1 MNTLNYLQNEL
12 KKDGYNLTIEEL
24 MNVMGIEAG
33 DINHPVN
40 VEWFKQE
47 SQDNYVGLLEDIKEE
62 LEVFC

>member
-24 MNVMGIEAG
+24 MNVMDIEAD
-33 DINHPVN
+33 DIDHPVN

>member
-1 MNTLNYLQNEL
+1 MNILNYLQNEL

-24 MNVMGIEAG
+24 LNIMDIEAG